1 MVFAGGRVLGSVDLR
16 RLGAPSSAQVK
27 FLQKNL
33 RAVGFSDIK
42 VTGVL
47 DAKTVAAIN
56 GIFGGWDD
64 APPKYKTGALTA
76 AEIGKNLNTVVK
88 LMKSA
93 VGGQLKIDAKHRY
106 PAAPP
111 APPPR
116 YYT

>member
-1 MVFAGGRVLGSVDLR
+1 MLFAGGRAFGAVDLR
-16 RLGAPSSAQVK
+16 GLGAPTSAQVK

-64 APPKYKTGALTA
+64 APPKLKTGTLTA
-76 AEIGKNLNTVVK
+76 AEITKNLNTVVK
-88 LMKSA
+88 LMKAA
-93 VGGQLKIDAKHRY
+93 VGGQLKIDAKHR
-106 PAAPP
+106 APP

-116 YYT
+116 SFYT